1 MAQVVRSQGWVGPI
15 VTMVIGGIL
24 LLNGVPA
31 LIQWLPWIAQTALVA
46 GADYAL
52 EIALVPLLLAGAA
65 SFIGFLMVRGGFG
78 ALRQRIRGAGQRAR
92 EQARGGIQQV
102 RREATQRYGDATAQA
117 EHLVNKVPQSWRER
131 IQAAADAVEKERAA
145 RAVDTAHPEWEG
157 RQAQGHG
164 QSQSQ
169 RPRQQAPQGYQG
181 QGRQQGQGQRLQEG
195 YGQPQQAGQ
204 GHQQAARGQQGYGQ
218 QQGQRPQQGGQQS
231 PPPGWQLTQQ
241 SPRRPRSQAP
251 GADRLSRIEELRQ
264 KVDSRAQQLVQGQD
278 AHRAADQAR
287 RAAQAA
293 AQRIQQGLPLH
304 LDEATE
310 ALVGRL
316 DLADAE
322 RIRRRGSSLT
332 RSSLR
337 ASSLSRTSL
346 SLNSLRQSHR

>member
-65 SFIGFLMVRGGFG
+65 SFIGFLMLRGGFG
-78 ALRQRIRGAGQRAR
+78 ALRERIRGAGQRAR
-92 EQARGGIQQV
+92 EQARGGIEQV

-117 EHLVNKVPQSWRER
+117 EHLVNKVPGSWRER

-157 RQAQGHG
+157 RQAQG
-164 QSQSQ
+164 QQ

-181 QGRQQGQGQRLQEG
+181 QGRQQGQGQRLQQS
-195 YGQPQQAGQ
+195 YGQQQPQQGLVQRGAGQRPQQAGQ
-204 GHQQAARGQQGYGQ
+204 
-218 QQGQRPQQGGQQS
+218 QS
-231 PPPGWQLTQQ
+231 PRPGWQLTQQ
-241 SPRRPRSQAP
+241 SPQRQRSQAP
-251 GADRLSRIEELRQ
+251 GAERLSRIEELRQ
-264 KVDSRAQQLVQGQD
+264 KVDSRAQQLTQGSD
-278 AHRAADQAR
+278 AHHAAEQAR

-337 ASSLSRTSL
+337 SSSLSRTSL